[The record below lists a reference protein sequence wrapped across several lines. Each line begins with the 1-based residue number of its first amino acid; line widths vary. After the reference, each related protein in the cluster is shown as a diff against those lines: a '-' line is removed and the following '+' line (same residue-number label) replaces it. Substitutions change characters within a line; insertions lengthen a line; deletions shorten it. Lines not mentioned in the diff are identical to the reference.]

1 MDNASILEIM
11 KQDIGISVELP
22 PEREVF
28 LTNYIELARAAIARE
43 GITVLD
49 NIEDGMLVE
58 MYASYLYRNRKE
70 DKTMPRM
77 LRLALN
83 NRKLSRK
90 ELSDGG
96 IS

>member
-22 PEREVF
+22 PEREAF

-58 MYASYLYRNRKE
+58 MYASYLDRNRKE
-70 DKTMPRM
+70 DKPMPRM